1 MRKGEF
7 IMYITQRLRTLGVAA
22 SLALAALV
30 LPGDAFAHCDSMDG
44 PVVVAAQ
51 QALETGELEPM
62 LIWVRAE
69 DEAEVRSAFD
79 RVRRVRRQGGEAA
92 ALADRYF
99 FETVVRLHRE
109 GEGASYTGLK
119 PAGTDYGRA
128 VPAGDA
134 ALASGS
140 VEELRHLLHHLV
152 DHRLDELF
160 AEASHRRDFAPTDVA
175 AGRAFVEAYVHF
187 MHFGEELEALT
198 SGHGH

>member
-1 MRKGEF
+1 MKIVHR
-7 IMYITQRLRTLGVAA
+7 MRTLAA
-22 SLALAALV
+22 AAALSLAALAV
-30 LPGDAFAHCDSMDG
+30 PADAFAHCDSMDG

-51 QALETGELEPM
+51 QALLTGELEPM
-62 LIWVRAE
+62 LIWVRPQ
-69 DEAEVRSAFD
+69 DEAEVRSAFEQVQ
-79 RVRRVRRQGGEAA
+79 RVRTQGGEAA

-119 PAGTDYGRA
+119 PAGIDFGLA

-134 ALASGS
+134 ALETGS

-160 AEASHRRDFAPTDVA
+160 AEASQRRDFAPTDVA

-187 MHFGEELEALT
+187 MHFGEELEAMAG
-198 SGHGH
+198 GHRH

>member
-1 MRKGEF
+1 MKIVHR
-7 IMYITQRLRTLGVAA
+7 MRTLAA
-22 SLALAALV
+22 AAALSLAALAV
-30 LPGDAFAHCDSMDG
+30 PADAFAHCDSMDG

-51 QALETGELEPM
+51 QALLTGELEPM
-62 LIWVRAE
+62 LIWVRPQ
-69 DEAEVRSAFD
+69 DEAEVRSAFEQVQ
-79 RVRRVRRQGGEAA
+79 RVRTQGGEAA

-119 PAGTDYGRA
+119 PAGIDFGYA

-134 ALASGS
+134 ALESGS

-160 AEASHRRDFAPTDVA
+160 AEASQRRDFAPTDVA

-187 MHFGEELEALT
+187 MHFGEELEAMAT
-198 SGHGH
+198 GHGH

>member
-1 MRKGEF
+1 MKIVHRMR
-7 IMYITQRLRTLGVAA
+7 
-22 SLALAALV
+22 SLAAAAALSLAALAF
-30 LPGDAFAHCDSMDG
+30 PADAFAHCDSMDG
-44 PVVVAAQ
+44 PVVLAAQ
-51 QALETGELEPM
+51 QALLTGELEPM
-62 LIWVRAE
+62 LIWVRPQ
-69 DEAEVRSAFD
+69 DEAEVRSAFEQVQ
-79 RVRRVRRQGGEAA
+79 RVRTQGGEAA

-119 PAGTDYGRA
+119 PAGTDFGYA

-134 ALASGS
+134 ALESGS

-160 AEASHRRDFAPTDVA
+160 AEASQRRDFAPTDVA

-187 MHFGEELEALT
+187 MHFGEELEAMAT
-198 SGHGH
+198 GHGH